1 MRSWLTCVFCV
12 LATGVLSACDGS
24 LYYISDP
31 IEAWVVDA
39 ETGKPIEGAIVTANW
54 QLVAFGLDT
63 GGRKLHQLEVM
74 ETVTDSK
81 GRFHF
86 PGFTKLN
93 LSFEQLGDGDP
104 RIRIFKPG
112 YDYSGISSNYF
123 GRPEAK
129 GPHRHSPADGRTFRL
144 KKEPDIRKYAHRIDM
159 LNTDL
164 SAVTERGYGKLIPRM
179 SLVLN
184 CEKQRVHRIDPMIP
198 ISVPPLY
205 GQEVRCGE

>member
-1 MRSWLTCVFCV
+1 MRPWLAWLCCV
-12 LATGVLSACDGS
+12 LATGVLWGCEGS

-39 ETGKPIEGAIVTANW
+39 ETGAPVEGAVVSANW

-81 GRFHF
+81 GRFYF

-93 LSFEQLGDGDP
+93 LSFEELGDGDP

-112 YDYSGISSNYF
+112 YGYAGISSNYF

-129 GPHRHSPADGRTFRL
+129 TPRRHSPAVGRTFKL
-144 KKEPDIRKYAHRIDM
+144 TKEPDIKKYAHHIDM

-164 SAVTERGYGKLIPRM
+164 SAITERGYGKLIPRM

-184 CEKQRVHRIDPMIP
+184 CEKQRIHKTDPMIP

-205 GQEVRCGE
+205 GQETRCAE